1 MPIDWACND
10 KPLWNPL
17 FGSVKTYYE
26 DQASSEEA
34 GRILGTFLR
43 GLKLKDG
50 QKLNLVA
57 HSMGNRVLRTMGK
70 VAVPD
75 GACWDMD
82 ALQGG
87 SSLLDAA
94 PEGLKIDEHLFDNL
108 FFVAA
113 DIPATVFDAPADGKE
128 DEQFEHALKSGI
140 AALSVMTRRM
150 HVLHASFTDMALNAS
165 FALNEASRR
174 LGSNGPNKVWSL
186 LEKKVQI
193 VNCGAWNNLGDPVL
207 GHNYATYKKAV
218 EYYLEQLVPAD
229 HSS

>member
-1 MPIDWACND
+1 MQEERIRTKDQQISQLHRDIQDQKYSND
-10 KPLWNPL
+10 QI
-17 FGSVKTYYE
+17 FHGVCGCF
-26 DQASSEEA
+26 Q
-34 GRILGTFLR
+34 R
-43 GLKLKDG
+43 GKI
-50 QKLNLVA
+50 A
-57 HSMGNRVLRTMGK
+57 HSMAVCMNVCASIIFVYGTTEASRRLHYQTLERIVYAPMSWYDATPSGRTMSRYTADLQIIDFG
-70 VAVPD
+70 VA
-75 GACWDMD
+75 
-82 ALQGG
+82 
-87 SSLLDAA
+87 
-94 PEGLKIDEHLFDNL
+94 FDQDN
-108 FFVAA
+108 FFQTFA
-113 DIPATVFDAPADGKE
+113 
-128 DEQFEHALKSGI
+128 SGI

>member
-26 DQASSEEA
+26 DQASSAQA
-34 GRILGTFLR
+34 GSVLGTFLQ

-57 HSMGNRVLRTMGK
+57 HSMGNRVLRYMGK
-70 VAVPD
+70 MALPD
-75 GACWDMD
+75 GADWNRD
-82 ALQGG
+82 ALQDG

-94 PEGLKIDEHLFDNL
+94 PEGLKNDEHLFDNL

-113 DIPATVFDAPADGKE
+113 DIPATVFDAPTDRKE
-128 DEQFEHALKSGI
+128 DEQFERALQSGI
-140 AALSVMTRRM
+140 AALAVMTKRM
-150 HVLHASFTDMALNAS
+150 HVFHANFTDLALDGS
-165 FALNEASRR
+165 FYLNEGSRR

-186 LEKKVQI
+186 LEKKVEI

-207 GHNYATYKKAV
+207 GHNYMGYKKAV
-218 EYYLEQLVPAD
+218 EYYLEQMVGG
-229 HSS
+229 S